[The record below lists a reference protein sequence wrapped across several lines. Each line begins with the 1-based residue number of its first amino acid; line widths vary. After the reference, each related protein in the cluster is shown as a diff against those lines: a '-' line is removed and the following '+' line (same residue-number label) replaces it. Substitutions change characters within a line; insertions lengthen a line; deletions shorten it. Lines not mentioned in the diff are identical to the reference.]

1 MTSKMERLPQELVD
15 LIYLYISHADR
26 CALRLVSKQLYFLT
40 LTNFGNTVFFKRV
53 TTLGVASLNQ
63 LLQASGHAQ
72 FSGCVT
78 LLDVK
83 LLNYEDYDNLVKIDR
98 VGIYPPPKRLPR
110 VPQVKTG
117 DIRQESKLLEYMRTQ
132 QDPTAVIHPLA
143 RALKRFRN
151 LKTIRLRVNGLTL
164 YGNLHILAEDE
175 VYQSFMSAC
184 FRAVLEAI
192 VRSGVKLQEFT
203 LIKGNSVRPM
213 SKSANLDY
221 RAFALSFPLFQSLGN
236 AFSGLKSLRLSIRT
250 DPKTDSRSQGWEI
263 GVKDFIT
270 TTSALETL
278 TLCMDPIDC
287 KPHFRATMM
296 RSICRSVNLPMLKS
310 LQLYGCA
317 MDELDLVTLMKTHA
331 PTLRRLLISDA
342 ELRSGTW
349 RSILNLLK
357 NDLGLEYLRFQY
369 LQQIPQS
376 IRWFAEDTKQTGKL
390 IIDATKSGDKNYM
403 NEKLSQAMSSL
414 AAAIQ
419 AWEISGL

>member
-15 LIYLYISHADR
+15 LIYLYISPTDR
-26 CALRLVSKQLYFLT
+26 CTLRLVSKQLYFLT
-40 LTNFGNTVFFKRV
+40 LTNFGNTVFSKRV
-53 TTLGVASLNQ
+53 TTLGVASLSQ
-63 LLQASGHAQ
+63 LLQASGHPQ
-72 FSGCVT
+72 FSGCVN

-83 LLNYEDYDNLVKIDR
+83 LLNYEDYGNLQKIDR
-98 VGIYPPPKRLPR
+98 VGIYPPPKRLPK

-117 DIRQESKLLEYMRTQ
+117 DIRRESKLLEYMRTH

-143 RALKRFRN
+143 RALKRLRN

-164 YGNLHILAEDE
+164 YGNLHILAEDD

-221 RAFALSFPLFQSLGN
+221 RAFTFSFPLFQSLGH
-236 AFSGLKSLRLSIRT
+236 AFSCLKSLRLSIRT
-250 DPKTDSRSQGWEI
+250 DPKTNSRSQGWET
-263 GVKDFIT
+263 GVTNFIT
-270 TTSALETL
+270 TAPALETL

-287 KPHFRATMM
+287 KPQFRATMM
-296 RSICRSVNLPMLKS
+296 RSIFSTVELPMLNS

-317 MDELDLVTLMKTHA
+317 VDELDLVAMIKTHA
-331 PTLRRLLISDA
+331 SSLRRLLISDT
-342 ELRSGTW
+342 ELRPGTW

-357 NDLGLEYLRFQY
+357 NELDLEYLRLQY

-376 IRWFAEDTKQTGKL
+376 IRWFAEETKHTGKL
-390 IIDATKSGDKNYM
+390 IIDAGKSGDKSWM
-403 NEKLSQAMSSL
+403 NEKLSQAISSL
-414 AAAIQ
+414 TAAIQ
-419 AWEISGL
+419 TQEISDI